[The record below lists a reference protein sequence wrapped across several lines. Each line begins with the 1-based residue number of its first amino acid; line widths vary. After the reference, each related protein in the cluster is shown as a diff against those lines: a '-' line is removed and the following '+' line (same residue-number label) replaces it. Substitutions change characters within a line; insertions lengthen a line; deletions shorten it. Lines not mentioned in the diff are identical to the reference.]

1 MSKFDRTKIE
11 IVEYRTIWKG
21 WSRLSEVTF
30 DYTRSDGDTSRI
42 TWEIYDRGRAV
53 AVLLFNRDSETITF
67 VRQFRLPAYLQKLPH
82 FLLEAPAGNLEEGDP
97 ADGMRREILEET
109 GYRVEDVVPLFEVYM
124 SPGAYMER
132 IQFFA
137 AFVDPSMK
145 VAEGGGLD
153 HENEDLELTEL
164 PLEDAYAM
172 IGRGEIVDGKTVML
186 LQWAMLNRDAL
197 KAGRIPAA
205 G

>member
-11 IVEYRTIWKG
+11 IVEDRTIWKG

-53 AVLLFNRDSETITF
+53 AVLLFNRESETITF
-67 VRQFRLPAYLQKLPH
+67 VRQFRLPAYLQSLPH

-164 PLEDAYAM
+164 PLAEAYAM

-186 LQWAMLNRDAL
+186 LQWAMLYREDL

>member
-11 IVEYRTIWKG
+11 IVEDRTVWQG

-53 AVLLFNRDSETITF
+53 AVLLFNRERETITF
-67 VRQFRLPAYLQKLPH
+67 VRQFRLP
-82 FLLEAPAGNLEEGDP
+82 GNLEEGDP

-109 GYRVEDVVPLFEVYM
+109 GYRVDDVVPLFEVYM

-145 VAEGGGLD
+145 VADGGGLD
-153 HENEDLELTEL
+153 HENEDLELVEL

-197 KAGRIPAA
+197 KAGRIPVP